1 MKRLTITLIG
11 AAFFFAALGLHYAL
25 PRVSVVEVV
34 GVEVK
39 RADAEQGTRDVYMIQ
54 TKLSDGGGIR
64 VFRNEDAWLYLKFD
78 SATLQARVTG
88 LSREEAVEAVA
99 IRHYGWRIPVLSMFP
114 NAISAWQVEPGY
126 RHIPLFNIA
135 VIGLL
140 LAAVFMVWRAVR
152 SARARVS
159 AALARRAEERA
170 REAASRNIP
179 PVIDAGH
186 EEWLSRDQPSSRR
199 PDDPGRG
206 A

>member
-11 AAFFFAALGLHYAL
+11 AALFFAALGPHYAL
-25 PRVSVVEVV
+25 PQVSVV

-54 TKLSDGGGIR
+54 TQLSDGGGIR
-64 VFRNEDAWLYLKFD
+64 VFRNEDAWLYLKFH
-78 SATLQARVTG
+78 SAALQARVTG
-88 LSREEAVEAVA
+88 LSREEAVA
-99 IRHYGWRIPVLSMFP
+99 IRHYGWRIPVLAMFP
-114 NAISAWQVEPGY
+114 NAISAWPVEAGY
-126 RHIPLFNIA
+126 RHIPLSNIS

-140 LAAVFMVWRAVR
+140 FAAVFVICRAVR
-152 SARARVS
+152 RASVRVS
-159 AALARRAEERA
+159 VALTRRAEERT

-186 EEWLSRDQPSSRR
+186 EAWLLPDQPSSGR

>member
-11 AAFFFAALGLHYAL
+11 VAFFFSALGLHYAL

-34 GVEVK
+34 K
-39 RADAEQGTRDVYMIQ
+39 RADADHGTRDVYMIQ
-54 TKLSDGGGIR
+54 TQLSDGGGIR

-88 LSREEAVEAVA
+88 LSREEAVA
-99 IRHYGWRIPVLSMFP
+99 IRYYGWWIPVLSMFP
-114 NAISAWQVEPGY
+114 NAISAWPVEPGY

-140 LAAVFMVWRAVR
+140 LAAVFMVWQAVR

-159 AALARRAEERA
+159 VALARRAEERA
-170 REAASRNIP
+170 RQAVSRNIP
-179 PVIDAGH
+179 PAIDAGH
-186 EEWLSRDQPSSRR
+186 EEWLLRDQPSSGR

>member
-1 MKRLTITLIG
+1 M
-11 AAFFFAALGLHYAL
+11 
-25 PRVSVVEVV
+25 
-34 GVEVK
+34 VK
-39 RADAEQGTRDVYMIQ
+39 RADADHGTRDVYMIQ
-54 TKLSDGGGIR
+54 TQLSDGGGIR

-88 LSREEAVEAVA
+88 LSREEAVA
-99 IRHYGWRIPVLSMFP
+99 IRYYGWWIPVLSMFP
-114 NAISAWQVEPGY
+114 NAISAWPVEPGY

-140 LAAVFMVWRAVR
+140 LAAVFMVWQAVR

-159 AALARRAEERA
+159 VALARRAEERA
-170 REAASRNIP
+170 RQAVSRNIP
-179 PVIDAGH
+179 PAIDAGH
-186 EEWLSRDQPSSRR
+186 EEWLLRDQPSSGR

>member
-1 MKRLTITLIG
+1 MKRLIIISIG
-11 AAFFFAALGLHYAL
+11 GAIILAALILHYVL

-39 RADAEQGTRDVYMIQ
+39 RADAEYGTRDIYMIQ
-54 TKLSDGGGIR
+54 TQLIDGGEIR

-88 LSREEAVEAVA
+88 MSRAEVVEAVA

-114 NAISAWQVEPGY
+114 NAISAWSVEPGY
-126 RHIPLFNIA
+126 RYIPLFNIA

-140 LAAVFMVWRAVR
+140 LAAVFMIWRAVQ
-152 SARARVS
+152 
-159 AALARRAEERA
+159 RA

-179 PVIDAGH
+179 PFIEAWH
-186 EEWLSRDQPSSRR
+186 KTWFLQDQPSSER